1 MEVEEL
7 QKAMQGMMQYGNNYR
22 GAELTGHAQ
31 GFDQHVKNLRGTM
44 FYVCQG
50 SCLCGT
56 VNNRGKVIYCYGD
69 LVPRHGELF
78 SENGDSSSRTTPR
91 DLLAAQLGIWVFG
104 LIALLIVLLL
114 IRKSISSL
122 REHIEKVT
130 AQLPWYHD
138 DDDVMSNH
146 STTSP
151 PIQHKDTTMESMDG
165 MTPMESD
172 LDCALTPEHMDGALT
187 PLNLNIHRGP
197 QALSKS
203 GVPTSQLAKT
213 RLKGKDYKKGGDGL
227 RGKNVTEAF
236 RVKEKDMKRT
246 MK

>member
-1 MEVEEL
+1 
-7 QKAMQGMMQYGNNYR
+7 MQFGGKNYD
-22 GAELTGHAQ
+22 GGDFE
-31 GFDQHVKNLRGTM
+31 QHVNNLRGTM

-78 SENGDSSSRTTPR
+78 SESGTTNGRTTPR

-130 AQLPWYHD
+130 ERLPWYHD
-138 DDDVMSNH
+138 DDDLLSNH
-146 STTSP
+146 STATSP
-151 PIQHKDTTMESMDG
+151 PLQHKDTTMESMEGLQPSDMDG
-165 MTPMESD
+165 T
-172 LDCALTPEHMDGALT
+172 LTPDTDRLDSPPLVNIRGA
-187 PLNLNIHRGP
+187 
-197 QALSKS
+197 
-203 GVPTSQLAKT
+203 TSTMKPGQVSTLKT
-213 RLKGKDYKKGGDGL
+213 LRVGRKDYKKGGDGL

-236 RVKEKDMKRT
+236 RVKDKDLKRT